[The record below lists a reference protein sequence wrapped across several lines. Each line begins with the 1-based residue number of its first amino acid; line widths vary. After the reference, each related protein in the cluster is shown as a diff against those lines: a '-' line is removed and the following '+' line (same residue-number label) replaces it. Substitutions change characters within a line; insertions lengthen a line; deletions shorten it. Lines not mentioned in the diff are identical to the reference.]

1 MLIKDPIRSIV
12 SINNVNPGPSK
23 EYSKRVSRKRR
34 SKSLDTR
41 DQGSEESSSD
51 EGGQCNR

>member
-1 MLIKDPIRSIV
+1 MLIKDPVRSIV